1 MKKYLSGIKISAR
14 IWITASIVFG
24 VYWLIGTIVLGE
36 WAYFWTA
43 LPAFVAASLGSL
55 PILFLMT
62 LSLYFLNVF
71 RINSHQKLVSFIW
84 ICFLSTFPYAII
96 FCLIKY
102 EFDPLRLFQYE
113 TLLTFAAIIGL
124 LFGSLAIGIYSIRG
138 HLYTYQALNIKSF
151 NFHTQQHTMETT
163 THVGIPDDQE
173 NQPTSGNKHMIK
185 GLITGALILLMMIPT
200 VFIMNLVSEREQ
212 RQQEVAKE
220 VSQKWSSAQTL
231 TGPYLFIPYKVYG
244 KDKDGKI
251 VETIEHIWLLPE
263 NLQVKGDIEHQIRLR
278 SIYKVLLY
286 RTTLQEDGNFIL
298 QLPKSLDSGN
308 VIWSD
313 IKICYGLSDFKG
325 IEEKL
330 VVRLNGM
337 DIELSPGLPSDDI
350 DSTGLSANVSLNAE
364 SVGKSVPFSLQLKL
378 KGSGQLHFVPLS
390 GNSKYSLKSSWPSPS
405 FDGNNLPNERE
416 VNDSGFTSS
425 WTFNKANLPFGTIL
439 KDFKFDQNA
448 IAFGVTL
455 LQPADQYAK
464 TNRSVKY
471 AILFIGLT
479 FSLFYIVEI
488 MQKKPVHPVQY
499 VLIGLALVIFYT
511 LLLAFSEFIMFDLAY
526 AIASLATV
534 LLISLYAW
542 SHFQNWK
549 SAGIFAGI
557 LSLLYGFIFILIR
570 LEDTALLVGSIGLFL
585 VLAIVM
591 YASRK
596 VNWYGASSK

>member
-1 MKKYLSGIKISAR
+1 MKKYLSGIKITAR
-14 IWITASIVFG
+14 IWITASMVFG
-24 VYWLIGTIVLGE
+24 LYWLIGTVVTGQPG
-36 WAYFWTA
+36 YFWTA
-43 LPAFVAASLGSL
+43 LPAFIVSALGSL

-62 LSLYFLNVF
+62 IALYFLNLTRF
-71 RINSHQKLVSFIW
+71 NRHQKLVLFIW
-84 ICFLSTFPYAII
+84 LCFISTFPYAAI
-96 FCLIKY
+96 FCLLKY
-102 EFDPLRLFQYE
+102 EFNPSLIIQYE
-113 TLLTFAAIIGL
+113 ALLTFAAIVGL
-124 LFGSLAIGIYSIRG
+124 LFASLAIGIYSIRRD
-138 HLYTYQALNIKSF
+138 LFTYQANNAKSF

-163 THVGIPDDQE
+163 THVGISDDQQNE
-173 NQPTSGNKHMIK
+173 PASGNKHMIK

-200 VFIMNLVSEREQ
+200 VFIINLVNEREQ

-231 TGPYLFIPYKVYG
+231 TGPYLFVPYKVYG
-244 KDKDGKI
+244 KDKDGK
-251 VETIEHIWLLPE
+251 VFETIEHIWLLPE

-286 RTTLQEDGNFIL
+286 RTTLQEEGNFIL
-298 QLPKSLDSGN
+298 QLPKGLDLGN
-308 VIWSD
+308 VIWAD
-313 IKICYGLSDFKG
+313 VKICYGLSDFKG

-330 VVRLNGM
+330 VVRLNGT

-350 DSTGLSANVSLNAE
+350 DSTGLSANVFLNGE
-364 SVGKSVPFSLQLKL
+364 SVGKAIPFALQLKL

-390 GNSKYSLKSSWPSPS
+390 GNSKYAVKSSWPSPS

-416 VNDSGFTSS
+416 VSDSGFTAS

-526 AIASLATV
+526 GIASVATI

-570 LEDTALLVGSIGLFL
+570 LEDTALLVGSIGLFI

-596 VNWYGASSK
+596 VNWYGSVSK

>member
-1 MKKYLSGIKISAR
+1 MKKYLSGIKVSAR

-24 VYWLIGTIVLGE
+24 LYWLVGTIVTGE
-36 WAYFWTA
+36 LEYFWTA
-43 LPAFVAASLGSL
+43 LPAFVASALGSL
-55 PILFLMT
+55 PILFVMT
-62 LSLYFLNVF
+62 LSLYFLNLTSF
-71 RINSHQKLVSFIW
+71 NRHQKLVWFIW
-84 ICFLSTFPYAII
+84 ICFISTFPYATI
-96 FCLIKY
+96 FCLLKY
-102 EFDPLRLFQYE
+102 EFNPSLLFQYE
-113 TLLTFAAIIGL
+113 SLLTFAAIVGL
-124 LFGSLAIGIYSIRG
+124 LFSSLAFGIYSIRG
-138 HLYTYQALNIKSF
+138 KLYTYQVNYIRSF
-151 NFHTQQHTMETT
+151 NFQSQQHTMETT
-163 THVGIPDDQE
+163 THVGLPDDQE
-173 NQPTSGNKHMIK
+173 NLPTSGNKHMIK

-200 VFIMNLVSEREQ
+200 VFIINLVNEREQ

-231 TGPYLFIPYKVYG
+231 TGPYLFIPYKVFG
-244 KDKDGKI
+244 KDKDGK
-251 VETIEHIWLLPE
+251 VFETIDHIWLLPE
-263 NLQVKGDIEHQIRLR
+263 NLQVNGDIDHQIRLR

-286 RTTLQEDGNFIL
+286 RTTLKEDGNFIL
-298 QLPKSLDSGN
+298 QLPKSLDSAN
-308 VIWSD
+308 VIWTD

-325 IEEKL
+325 IEERL
-330 VVRLNGM
+330 VVNLNGM
-337 DIELSPGLPSDDI
+337 DFELSPGLPSDDI
-350 DSTGLSANVSLNAE
+350 DSTGLSANISLDAE
-364 SVGKSVPFSLQLKL
+364 SIGKNIPFSLQLKL
-378 KGSGQLHFVPLS
+378 KGSGQLHFVPMS
-390 GNSKYSLKSSWPSPS
+390 GNSKYALKSSWPSPS
-405 FDGNNLPNERE
+405 FDGNNLPNER
-416 VNDSGFTSS
+416 VVSDSGFTAS

-455 LQPADQYAK
+455 LQPADQYSK

-511 LLLAFSEFIMFDLAY
+511 LLLAFGEFIMFDLAY
-526 AIASLATV
+526 GIASLATV

-596 VNWYGASSK
+596 VNWYGSASK

>member
-1 MKKYLSGIKISAR
+1 MNKYFGGIKISAR
-14 IWITASIVFG
+14 IWITASMVFG
-24 VYWLIGTIVLGE
+24 LYWLIGTIISGNGE
-36 WAYFWTA
+36 YFWTA
-43 LPAFVAASLGSL
+43 LPAMVASALGSL
-55 PILFLMT
+55 PILFVMT
-62 LSLYFLNVF
+62 LSLYYLNVTRF
-71 RINSHQKLVSFIW
+71 NRHQRLVCFIW
-84 ICFLSTFPYAII
+84 ICFISTFPYAII
-96 FCLIKY
+96 FFLINY
-102 EFDPLRLFQYE
+102 DFNPTMLFQFE
-113 TLLTFAAIIGL
+113 SLLAFTAIVGL
-124 LFGSLAIGIYSIRG
+124 LFASLAIGLYLIRRV
-138 HLYTYQALNIKSF
+138 LYKYQANNIKSF
-151 NFHTQQHTMETT
+151 NFQIQQQTMETT
-163 THVGIPDDQE
+163 THVGIPDDQD
-173 NQPTSGNKHMIK
+173 NQSASGNKHMIK

-200 VFIMNLVSEREQ
+200 VFINNLVNEREQ

-244 KDKDGKI
+244 KDKDGK
-251 VETIEHIWLLPE
+251 VFETIEHFWLLSE

-286 RTTLQEDGNFIL
+286 RTTLQEDGNFIV
-298 QLPKSLDSGN
+298 QLPKNIDSGN
-308 VIWSD
+308 VIWTD

-350 DSTGLSANVSLNAE
+350 DSTGLSANISLNAE
-364 SVGKSVPFSLQLKL
+364 SVGKSVPFALQLKL

-390 GNSKYSLKSSWPSPS
+390 GNSKFALKSSWPSPS

-416 VNDSGFTSS
+416 VSDSGFSAS

-526 AIASLATV
+526 AIASIATI

-557 LSLLYGFIFILIR
+557 LSLLYGFIFVLIR

-596 VNWYGASSK
+596 INWYGSSSK

>member
-1 MKKYLSGIKISAR
+1 MKKYVSGIKISAR
-14 IWITASIVFG
+14 IWITASMVFAL
-24 VYWLIGTIVLGE
+24 YWLIGTVVAGQPG
-36 WAYFWTA
+36 YFWTA
-43 LPAFVAASLGSL
+43 LPAFIISALGSL
-55 PILFLMT
+55 PILFVMT
-62 LSLYFLNVF
+62 LGLYFLNLSRF
-71 RINSHQKLVSFIW
+71 NRHQKLVWFIW
-84 ICFLSTFPYAII
+84 LCFISTFPYAAF

-102 EFDPLRLFQYE
+102 EFNPSHIIQYE
-113 TLLTFAAIIGL
+113 SLLTFAAIVGI
-124 LFGSLAIGIYSIRG
+124 LFSSMAIGIYSIRG
-138 HLYTYQALNIKSF
+138 DLFTYQARNIKSF
-151 NFHTQQHTMETT
+151 NFHTQQHTMETR
-163 THVGIPDDQE
+163 THVGIPEDQQNE
-173 NQPTSGNKHMIK
+173 PVSGNKHMIK

-200 VFIMNLVSEREQ
+200 VFIINLVNEREQ

-231 TGPYLFIPYKVYG
+231 TGPYLFVPYKVFG
-244 KDKDGKI
+244 KDKDGK
-251 VETIEHIWLLPE
+251 VFETIEHIWLLPE

-298 QLPKSLDSGN
+298 QLPKGLDSGN
-308 VIWSD
+308 VIWSEV
-313 IKICYGLSDFKG
+313 KICYGLSDFKG

-330 VVRLNGM
+330 VVRLNGT
-337 DIELSPGLPSDDI
+337 DIELSPGLPSEDI
-350 DSTGLSANVSLNAE
+350 DSTGLSANVFLHAE
-364 SVGKSVPFSLQLKL
+364 SVGKAIPFALQLKL

-390 GNSKYSLKSSWPSPS
+390 GNSKYAVKSSWPSPS
-405 FDGNNLPNERE
+405 FDGNNLPNER
-416 VNDSGFTSS
+416 VVSDSGFSAS

-499 VLIGLALVIFYT
+499 VLIGLGLVIFYT

-526 AIASLATV
+526 GIASVATI

-549 SAGIFAGI
+549 SAGIFGGI

-596 VNWYGASSK
+596 VNWYGSSSK